1 MIIRRFWI
9 DFLEEEAPEAF
20 LNTIRWQD
28 MLFIDL
34 ISIYTCKSLYFI
46 QFILKLCINYARIH
60 LIRTELL
67 FRSYFDSR
75 ELSKDKPI
83 R

>member
-28 MLFIDL
+28 MLLIDL
-34 ISIYTCKSLYFI
+34 VSIYTCKSLNFI
-46 QFILKLCINYARIH
+46 QFILILCINYAMIH

-67 FRSYFDSR
+67 FRSYFNSR
-75 ELSKDKPI
+75 ESS
-83 R
+83 